1 MTACLIPV
9 KELSTSMSR
18 LGDLL
23 TQDDKIALSLA
34 MLEDVL
40 KVATEISALEP
51 FVIVTRDSRVAG
63 VADSHD
69 IEVIEEPVD
78 AKGEEI
84 LARRGIDR
92 LLVLPSDVPQLER
105 SDIEAILAVDAGELS
120 VVMAPAHDGGTN
132 AMFRRPPAAIPSR
145 FGPNSLALHMQEA
158 EARGVA
164 TRIIHLASLYV
175 DIDTPEDMA
184 SVLTWKGPVLTR
196 AFVESIG
203 LGERLPRPKHRG
215 AGDRVNF
222 SRQTR

>member
-1 MTACLIPV
+1 
-9 KELSTSMSR
+9 MSR
-18 LGDLL
+18 LGYLL

-51 FVIVTRDSRVAG
+51 FVIVTRDSRVAA
-63 VADSHD
+63 VADSYD
-69 IEVIEEPVD
+69 IEVIEEPAD
-78 AKGEEI
+78 AKGEGPAVDYGAEI

-92 LLVLPSDVPQLER
+92 LLVLPSDVPQVER
-105 SDIEAILAVDAGELS
+105 SDIETILAVDAGELS

-132 AMFRRPPAAIPSR
+132 AMFRRPPTAIPSR

-158 EARGVA
+158 EARRVA
-164 TRIIHLASLYV
+164 TRIIHLESLYV

-184 SVLTWKGPVLTR
+184 SALSWKGPVRTR

-203 LGERLPRPKHRG
+203 LAERLPRSKHRG
-215 AGDRVNF
+215 VGDRVNF
-222 SRQTR
+222 SRQSR